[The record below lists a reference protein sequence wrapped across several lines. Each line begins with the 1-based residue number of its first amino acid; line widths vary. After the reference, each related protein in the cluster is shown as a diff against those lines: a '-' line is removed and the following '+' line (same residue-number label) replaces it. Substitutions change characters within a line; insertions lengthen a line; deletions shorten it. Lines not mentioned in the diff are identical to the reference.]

1 MDKKLS
7 LGALEPFK
15 DYNKHKEIQEQ
26 VKELLTRFKQLEYEQ
41 E

>member
-7 LGALEPFK
+7 LGALEPFR